1 MTKSAYK
8 TVRNDMKTLVKDAQ
22 ELFREAASATGDKAD
37 ELRSKGLTMLEAA
50 VEAAQNAQ
58 AAAIEKGKEVAARTD
73 DYVHENPWRA
83 VAISAGV
90 GLLVGLVIGR
100 SK

>member
-1 MTKSAYK
+1 MTKSSYR

-22 ELFREAASATGDKAD
+22 ELFREAAASTGDKAED
-37 ELRSKGLTMLEAA
+37 LRSRGLSMLEAA
-50 VEAAQNAQ
+50 VDAAQNAQ
-58 AAAIEKGKEVAARTD
+58 AVAIEKGKEVAKRTD
-73 DYVHENPWRA
+73 DYVHDNPWRA
-83 VAISAGV
+83 VAISAGI

>member
-1 MTKSAYK
+1 MTMSTYK

-22 ELFREAASATGDKAD
+22 ALFREAAASTGDKAD

-58 AAAIEKGKEVAARTD
+58 VVAVEKGKEVAKRTD

-83 VAISAGV
+83 VAISAGI